1 MTYDSGTDPFS
12 SPLDPR
18 NHSPLYM
25 DYQSNR
31 PFPQKCLSAVQLCA
45 VFIKGAVPLTEV
57 PELCPAKKL
66 DIDLIIIRN
75 VVSVISLNYGET
87 LVSPS

>member
-1 MTYDSGTDPFS
+1 MTQGQIHLVLRWTRGP
-12 SPLDPR
+12 P
-18 NHSPLYM
+18 PLYM

-31 PFPQKCLSAVQLCA
+31 PFPQKCLSAVPLCA
-45 VFIKGAVPLTEV
+45 VFIKGAVLLTEV

>member
-18 NHSPLYM
+18 DPSPLYM

-31 PFPQKCLSAVQLCA
+31 PFPQKCL
-45 VFIKGAVPLTEV
+45 TV

-75 VVSVISLNYGET
+75 VVSVIPLNYGET